1 MSDPTID
8 TPGTATQGRIR
19 RGWLVWGVIALVAA
33 GLFWR
38 YGARDHL
45 VPRNFGVVEAGHV
58 YRSGRLTP
66 TATRTLHERYGIRT
80 IIDLGA
86 YEPGTP
92 EERVA
97 MQTAKALGITRYRFD
112 LEGDG
117 SGNPN
122 HYVAAL
128 RLMAD
133 SANHPVLVHC
143 AAGSYRT
150 SGCVILYRHHM
161 QGKSVES
168 VFPEAFGHEYDANK
182 SWKLMAYLVDW
193 SDKIGGA
200 LKSGGWVEGWDPPS
214 MEPVIRPDAAGTPAG
229 SGADASTGGGTGGVR

>member
-1 MSDPTID
+1 MSDPTAQRD
-8 TPGTATQGRIR
+8 APRPPNSTGR
-19 RGWLVWGVIALVAA
+19 WLIWAAIALGAL

-38 YGARDHL
+38 YAARDHL
-45 VPRNFGVVEAGHV
+45 VARNFGVVEAGHL

-66 TATRTLHERYGIRT
+66 TATRQVHDRYHIKT

-86 YEPGTP
+86 YEPGSP

-97 MQTAKALGITRYRFD
+97 NRTAEALGITRYQFH

-117 SGNPN
+117 TGNPN
-122 HYVAAL
+122 HYVGAL
-128 RLMAD
+128 RLIAD
-133 SANHPVLVHC
+133 PDNHPVLVHC

-168 VFPEAFGHEYDANK
+168 VFPEAFEHNYDASK
-182 SWKLMAYLVDW
+182 SWKLMAYLADW
-193 SDKIGGA
+193 GDKIGGA
-200 LKSGGWVEGWDPPS
+200 LKSGGWVEGWDRPS
-214 MEPVIRPDAAGTPAG
+214 LEPAYRPTTLPLIPAAPAEK
-229 SGADASTGGGTGGVR
+229 SK

>member
-1 MSDPTID
+1 MAEPTASAGPRRN
-8 TPGTATQGRIR
+8 TGRWI
-19 RGWLVWGVIALVAA
+19 VWVAIALAA
-33 GLFWR
+33 LGLFWR
-38 YGARDHL
+38 YAARDHL

-66 TATRTLHERYGIRT
+66 SATHQLHERYHIKT

-86 YEPGTP
+86 YEPGSP
-92 EERVA
+92 EEQVGNR
-97 MQTAKALGITRYRFD
+97 TAEALGITRYRFN
-112 LEGDG
+112 LQGDG
-117 SGNPN
+117 TGNPN

-133 SANHPVLVHC
+133 PENHPVLVHC

-161 QGKSVES
+161 QGRSVES
-168 VFPEAFGHEYDANK
+168 AFPEAFEHEYDASK

-193 SDKIGGA
+193 SDKIGTA
-200 LKSGGWVEGWDPPS
+200 LKSGGWVDGWEPPS
-214 MEPVIRPDAAGTPAG
+214 VEPVHQAPTTPAAPPATDTRGAGTG
-229 SGADASTGGGTGGVR
+229 K